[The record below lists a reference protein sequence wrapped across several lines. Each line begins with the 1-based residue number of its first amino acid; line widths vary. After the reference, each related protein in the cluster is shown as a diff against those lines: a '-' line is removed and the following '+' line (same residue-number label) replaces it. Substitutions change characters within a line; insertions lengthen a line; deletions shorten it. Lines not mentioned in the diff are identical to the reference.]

1 VLLTP
6 ETIKPVPQRRNND
19 RDHYDF
25 KGKGTPKAEAA
36 KQTEWE
42 SEPSGISAWL
52 NKEPH
57 HNVIF
62 GRAMLDAHAREG
74 GQMYWVVLPKTDVER
89 IHRQVYGDD
98 PNVNLDPE
106 HKFGLEGL
114 RHT

>member
-1 VLLTP
+1 
-6 ETIKPVPQRRNND
+6 
-19 RDHYDF
+19 
-25 KGKGTPKAEAA
+25 
-36 KQTEWE
+36 
-42 SEPSGISAWL
+42 PSGISAWL

-74 GQMYWVVLPKTDVER
+74 GQMYWVVLPKTDAER

-114 RHT
+114 RHTKRGQNERGRWEDIEVPVSERRAVPP